1 MEATIQH
8 LSVGIMAVTLYR
20 KVINSDKVIVNNN
33 INVNIYN
40 KKRTV
45 PRNVMTIKSNIKYER
60 DVKRR

>member
-1 MEATIQH
+1 
-8 LSVGIMAVTLYR
+8 MAVTLYR

-40 KKRTV
+40 KKRTI
-45 PRNVMTIKSNIKYER
+45 PRNIMTIKSNIKHER